1 MESLNRRSFLAGVGA
16 AAMTVG
22 MPVAAWANEGGN
34 EDGAPAAQYLEDDL
48 QTYCDRGGTSLSV
61 EELNKIRR
69 EMIDA
74 AGDFEMEDGTVVPAV
89 WHKLNVLTNS
99 YGLGGPDPKTGEGM
113 AYLQELFYH
122 DEDLAQKYLEAPIGV
137 IFSAEDYA
145 QQTGR
150 DLKESKVIL
159 EDLADRCLLYR
170 EHRCGM
176 NFYYQ
181 IPWVHG
187 FFELSINRMYDQ
199 DYVDVMY
206 RDYYGAPSKPSLVPG
221 GTPIYY
227 SVPVGQDVVS
237 DDRVAPLSDWREVVE
252 RWDKIALCPCC
263 CSLRQ
268 NARATGCD
276 LPEMFSPE
284 MSDYRNVFDEHGH
297 KLERCLAFGEEAEF
311 YIENGLGR
319 EITKEECYEVIQNN
333 IDEGL
338 VIQFGY
344 VRNANIICSCHSDCC
359 GVLMTYRNVPDEVW
373 ESSPIKFNCS
383 DYTLEYDR
391 DSCIQCGA
399 CVARCPMVSISM
411 DDDGYPTVDNRC
423 VRCGQCGLVCPAGAR
438 KLEHKPAEEC
448 MPVPESH
455 MADMNR
461 KFGYR
466 LEHGLV

>member
-1 MESLNRRSFLAGVGA
+1 
-16 AAMTVG
+16 
-22 MPVAAWANEGGN
+22 
-34 EDGAPAAQYLEDDL
+34 
-48 QTYCDRGGTSLSV
+48 
-61 EELNKIRR
+61 
-69 EMIDA
+69 
-74 AGDFEMEDGTVVPAV
+74 
-89 WHKLNVLTNS
+89 
-99 YGLGGPDPKTGEGM
+99 
-113 AYLQELFYH
+113 
-122 DEDLAQKYLEAPIGV
+122 
-137 IFSAEDYA
+137 
-145 QQTGR
+145 
-150 DLKESKVIL
+150 
-159 EDLADRCLLYR
+159 
-170 EHRCGM
+170 
-176 NFYYQ
+176 
-181 IPWVHG
+181 
-187 FFELSINRMYDQ
+187 
-199 DYVDVMY
+199 
-206 RDYYGAPSKPSLVPG
+206 
-221 GTPIYY
+221 
-227 SVPVGQDVVS
+227 
-237 DDRVAPLSDWREVVE
+237 
-252 RWDKIALCPCC
+252 
-263 CSLRQ
+263 
-268 NARATGCD
+268 
-276 LPEMFSPE
+276 MFSPE

-373 ESSPIKFNCS
+373 DSSPIKFNCS
-383 DYTLEYDR
+383 DYTLEYDRDSCIQCGACVARCPMVSISMDDDGYPTVDNRCVRCGQCGLVCPAGAR